1 MKRIFIAA
9 LAIVFGAGILSAQ
22 PMQNRE
28 DRKKEVKEM
37 NQLVENYKSEKNK
50 KKKAAIEK
58 QIKEKVSANYDRHIK
73 FLEELVADSEERLA
87 KTKEKLNKANDP
99 KEKEKH
105 IDEVTKKILSGEK
118 PTLFGPPDR
127 QKGKKFDR
135 KDDRRKD
142 RRPQMKRNDCDCP
155 CLKGPKGRQARAGDL
170 VPPPSQAD
178 EKSAKEEPAKK

>member
-28 DRKKEVKEM
+28 ERRKEFKEM

-50 KKKAAIEK
+50 KKKAAIEE

-170 VPPPSQAD
+170 VTPPSQAD